1 MMKSKK
7 TETVAEPRENTAMAL
22 ADVSVASLSETTLQA
37 WADRGT
43 QLLRKTVESVIAT
56 GQFFIEAKA
65 SVPPGQFGRIF
76 KDHTEHVA
84 RPMNI
89 TQHMAEQYMAVA
101 ENPTL
106 SNSTRWVELPSSYRT
121 LYVLTRLPQEKLEML
136 IAGGIVRPELTRNEA
151 EALVYA
157 SKKYTS
163 SFSVVVAQKVLSLA
177 RREITTSRLCQCSY
191 CGHEHYEKRSKS
203 RTGPK
208 DPLKHDGKG
217 TA

>member
-1 MMKSKK
+1 MKSKK
-7 TETVAEPRENTAMAL
+7 TVT
-22 ADVSVASLSETTLQA
+22 VASLPETTLQA
-37 WADRGT
+37 LADRGT

-76 KDHTEHVA
+76 TDHTEHVA
-84 RPMNI
+84 RPMKI
-89 TQHMAEQYMAVA
+89 SQHMAEQYMAVA
-101 ENPTL
+101 ENPTF
-106 SNSTRWVELPSSYRT
+106 SDSTRWVDLPSSYRT
-121 LYVLTRLPQEKLEML
+121 LYVLTRLPQEKLEIL
-136 IAGGIVRPELTRNEA
+136 IAGGIVRPGLTRNEA

-157 SKKYTS
+157 NKKYTS

-177 RREITTSRLCQCSY
+177 RREITTSRPCRCNY
-191 CGHEHYEKRSKS
+191 CGLEHYEKRSKS

-208 DPLKHDGKG
+208 DPMNNGTG